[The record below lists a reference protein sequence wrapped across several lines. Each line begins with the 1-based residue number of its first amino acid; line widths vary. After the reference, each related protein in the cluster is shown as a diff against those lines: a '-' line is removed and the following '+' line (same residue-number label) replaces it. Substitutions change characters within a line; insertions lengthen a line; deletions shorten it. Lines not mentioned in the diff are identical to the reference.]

1 MLTEIEILPPV
12 VTATEPHFS
21 RSPVHYKHVTSAEIV
36 TAMKGADFVLT
47 RINERR
53 VRKADRQG
61 FQKHVMRFSHKR
73 DLETFQ
79 ARGTERPEIVISNSH
94 DGTSAVD
101 VLAGIFRL
109 VCSNGMV
116 VKSADF
122 GSLKFPH
129 RGPNLTDRV
138 LIGAWQIAQRMP
150 EIEDRMNRFKGT
162 YLSPMTQLDFAH
174 EAAFIRWGGERDMWP
189 VYDPAHLLA
198 PRRGDDIGPDLW
210 RVFNVVQE
218 NMTRGGIRGHNKA
231 GEIRTVRAIRS
242 PEADL
247 IFNARLWELAD
258 RYAKGDRP

>member
-1 MLTEIEILPPV
+1 MLQEIEILPPV

-36 TAMKGADFVLT
+36 TAMKGADYALT
-47 RINERR
+47 SISQRR
-53 VRKADRQG
+53 VRKADRNG
-61 FQKHVMRFSHKR
+61 FQKHIMRFSNRR
-73 DLETFQ
+73 DLELF
-79 ARGTERPEIVISNSH
+79 RSRETERPEIVISNSH

-101 VLAGIFRL
+101 VLAGIFRI

-129 RGPNLTDRV
+129 RGANLTDRV
-138 LIGAWQIAQRMP
+138 LSGVWQMSQRMP
-150 EIEDRMNRFKGT
+150 EIEDRMNRFKGI
-162 YLSPMTQLDFAH
+162 YLSPMSQMDFAF
-174 EAAFIRWGGERDMWP
+174 EAAFIRWGGERDEWP

-218 NMTRGGIRGHNKA
+218 NMTRGGIRGYNREGK
-231 GEIRTVRAIRS
+231 IRTVRAIRS

-247 IFNARLWELAD
+247 IFNARLWDLAD
-258 RYAKGDRP
+258 RYAKGDRA